1 MSTETAPPRA
11 RLPAPRPRGT
21 DADLVRLVASALA
34 RDEGAGSSSG
44 ADAHRAR
51 AEALLHDYA
60 FRHFATQIETL
71 RRDAVIAHLAA
82 QSRDRMRFGRLLAIA
97 ATGALLALGLAEA
110 ARRALAEWGL
120 DASWLTEAAAPWLRA
135 AATILQ

>member
-1 MSTETAPPRA
+1 MSTEPTPPRA
-11 RLPAPRPRGT
+11 RLPAPRARSA
-21 DADLVRLVASALA
+21 DADLVRLVAGALA
-34 RDEGAGSSSG
+34 RDDGAGPSPG
-44 ADAHRAR
+44 AETHRAR

-82 QSRDRMRFGRLLAIA
+82 QARDRMRFGRLLAIA
-97 ATGALLALGLAEA
+97 ATGALIAIGLAEA
-110 ARRALAEWGL
+110 ARLALDAWGL
-120 DASWLTEAAAPWLRA
+120 DASWLAAAAPPWLRA